1 MYKFLSIFIFSVL
14 CCAAAR
20 AQMERHT
27 PPLDATKYVEVSDDN
42 HDFGKIPYGIPVEYH
57 VSLKNISDDT
67 LALTNIV
74 VSCGCTTPHYKPGV
88 YAPGSTIDLTVAY
101 NGRSDGP
108 FKKQLSVLLQDDK
121 AGQIV
126 KILRFQGTGVV
137 KNKTDN

>member
-1 MYKFLSIFIFSVL
+1 MYKFLSIFIFAVV

-20 AQMERHT
+20 AQMERHA
-27 PPLDATKYVEVSDDN
+27 PPLDAAKYVEVSDDN
-42 HDFGKIPYGIPVEYH
+42 HDFGNIPYGVPVEYH
-57 VSLKNISDDT
+57 VALKNISNDT

-101 NGRSDGP
+101 NGKSDGP

-121 AGQIV
+121 AGQVV
-126 KILRFQGTGVV
+126 KILRFQGNGVV